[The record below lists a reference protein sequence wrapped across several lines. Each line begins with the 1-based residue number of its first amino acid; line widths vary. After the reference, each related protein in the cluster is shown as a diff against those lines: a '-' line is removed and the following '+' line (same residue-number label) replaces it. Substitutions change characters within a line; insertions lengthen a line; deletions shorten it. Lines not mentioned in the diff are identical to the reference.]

1 MKAAA
6 NIIMSNGVECGS
18 GLGDR
23 PDVSQQGNG
32 EVR

>member
-1 MKAAA
+1 MKDAA

-23 PDVSQQGNG
+23 PGVSQLGNG
-32 EVR
+32 EAR